1 MLLHNLRQHVIK
13 MLNDIVFAFTVF
25 TMVIAMWIMLFFIF
39 DSEILKGYFKKK
51 LQKRFDVESL

>member
-1 MLLHNLRQHVIK
+1 